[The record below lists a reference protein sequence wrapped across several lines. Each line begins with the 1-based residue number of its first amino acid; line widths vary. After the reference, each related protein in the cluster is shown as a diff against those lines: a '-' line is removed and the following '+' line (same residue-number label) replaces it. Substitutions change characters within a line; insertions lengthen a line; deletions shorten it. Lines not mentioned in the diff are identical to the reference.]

1 MNELLLNV
9 VIFIA
14 FFLVSYLLIYFLAIK
29 KRKKTPKNELL
40 EKRSEI
46 VKSWKNLLNTLKKRD
61 EIIATLVDSLE
72 NVDLKEK
79 NLLADLLRMRSDFKY
94 ADNFTSFVMLN
105 DKVNDTLQKSFLIL
119 EKYQDTLKNNQ
130 KYQEAV
136 ANINQADVMVREAI
150 AKYNN
155 IVVEYNN
162 TIDDEKHKELAKKL
176 GYTKKEI
183 FSVEE

>member
-1 MNELLLNV
+1 MSLLI
-9 VIFIA
+9 IFI
-14 FFLVSYLLIYFLAIK
+14 FLAVLISFLLVYFLILK

-46 VKSWKNLLNTLKKRD
+46 VKSWKNLLNSLKKRD
-61 EIIATLVDSLE
+61 ETIATLVDSLE

-79 NLLADLLRMRSDFKY
+79 NVLADLLRMRSEFKY
-94 ADNFTSFVMLN
+94 ADNFTSFMMVN

-119 EKYQDTLKNNQ
+119 EKYQDVLKDNQ
-130 KYQEAV
+130 KYQKATEE
-136 ANINQADVMVREAI
+136 INQADVLVREAI

-155 IVVEYNN
+155 IVVQYNN
-162 TIDDEKHKELAKKL
+162 IIDNEKHKELAKKL

>member
-1 MNELLLNV
+1 MSNLLLFL
-9 VIFIA
+9 VIFITA
-14 FFLVSYLLIYFLAIK
+14 FLVTFLLIYFLAIR
-29 KRKKTPKNELL
+29 KRKTPKNELL

-46 VKSWKNLLNTLKKRD
+46 VKSWKNLLNSLKKRD
-61 EIIATLVDSLE
+61 ETIATLVDSLE

-79 NLLADLLRMRSDFKY
+79 NVLADLLRMRSEFKY
-94 ADNFTSFVMLN
+94 AESFSGFMMVN

-119 EKYQDTLKNNQ
+119 EKYQDLLKDNL
-130 KYQEAV
+130 KYQKATEE
-136 ANINQADVMVREAI
+136 INQADVMIREAI

-155 IVVEYNN
+155 TVVEYNN

>member
-1 MNELLLNV
+1 MSNLLLFL
-9 VIFIA
+9 VIFITT
-14 FFLVSYLLIYFLAIK
+14 FLVTFLLIYFLVIK

-61 EIIATLVDSLE
+61 ETIATLVDSLE

-79 NLLADLLRMRSDFKY
+79 NVLADLLRMRSEFKY
-94 ADNFTSFVMLN
+94 ADNFTSFMMVN

-119 EKYQDTLKNNQ
+119 EKYQDLLKDNL
-130 KYQEAV
+130 KYQKATEE
-136 ANINQADVMVREAI
+136 INQADVMIREAI

-155 IVVEYNN
+155 TVVEYNN